1 MFKSD
6 FQQLPPKIVS
16 YQDYKNFNAENFESD
31 LHRNLTSNRIYEYG
45 VYERIF
51 LSVLDKHA
59 PLKKK
64 RIRANHAPYLT
75 KPLRKAI
82 MKRSELKTK
91 YYKHLSDSNLKDFRK
106 QRNIC
111 SRLYKKEQKKYY

>member
-1 MFKSD
+1 M
-6 FQQLPPKIVS
+6 
-16 YQDYKNFNAENFESD
+16 
-31 LHRNLTSNRIYEYG
+31 TSNRIYEYG

-51 LSVLDKHA
+51 LSVLDEHA

-64 RIRANHAPYLT
+64 TIRANHAPYLT

-91 YYKHLSDSNLKDFRK
+91 YYKYPSDSNLKNFKK
-106 QRNIC
+106 QRNFC
-111 SRLYKKEQKKYY
+111 SRLYKKERKKYYNNLEIKILLTIKSFGKQ